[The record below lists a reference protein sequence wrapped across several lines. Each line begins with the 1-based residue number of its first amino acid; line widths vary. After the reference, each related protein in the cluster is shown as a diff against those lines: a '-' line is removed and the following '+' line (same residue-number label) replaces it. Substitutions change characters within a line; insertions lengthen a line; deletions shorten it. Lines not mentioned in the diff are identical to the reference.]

1 MPRSLLLLEV
11 EGNEEVGVGGDEV
24 TQEVYGFWKM

>member
-1 MPRSLLLLEV
+1 MPRALLLLEV

-24 TQEVYGFWKM
+24 AWEVDGF